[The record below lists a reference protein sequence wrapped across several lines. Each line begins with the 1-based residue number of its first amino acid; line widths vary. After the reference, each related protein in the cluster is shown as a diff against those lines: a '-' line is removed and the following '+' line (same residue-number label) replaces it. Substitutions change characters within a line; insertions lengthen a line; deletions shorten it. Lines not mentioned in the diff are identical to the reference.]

1 MINFCLFEINN
12 DKIFT
17 LEYQNKLIQH
27 YYKVG
32 DSKPVEFIGLEFNS
46 DILNVFTQVLYY
58 LYDHDKRITS
68 LMPVPKQ
75 EKK

>member
-1 MINFCLFEINN
+1 
-12 DKIFT
+12 
-17 LEYQNKLIQH
+17 
-27 YYKVG
+27 VG